1 MNMPEA
7 TPPDGPPRLVVA
19 EEAWEDVR
27 PTAAI
32 LRVALTADRFFSD
45 RAVLEK
51 AEELR
56 RLVAALNARGIP
68 AEAVSLEGA
77 TLDVSSGLFTRS
89 SSVTYRVRILVKDV
103 ERVVDV
109 IDAVAE
115 SKRATLTGV
124 EWDYRS
130 ASRAPSPMLG
140 ECAARALA
148 KARALAAALSVE
160 VVRIRTVREEELSD
174 HGPVS
179 SRLPYGGP
187 QPGALRSRSSVAS
200 ELGGLELAPTKKI
213 GVRVHLECDLA
224 EGPNRA
230 AEAPGA

>member
-1 MNMPEA
+1 MPPEP
-7 TPPDGPPRLVVA
+7 TSPDGPPRLVVA

-56 RLVAALNARGIP
+56 RLVTSLSARGVP
-68 AEAVSLEGA
+68 ADAVSLEGA
-77 TLDVSSGLFTRS
+77 TLDVASGLFTRS

-103 ERVVDV
+103 ERVADV
-109 IDAVAE
+109 IDAIAE
-115 SKRATLTGV
+115 SKRATLSGV
-124 EWDYRS
+124 EWEYRS

-148 KARALAAALSVE
+148 KAHALAAALSVK
-160 VVRIRTVREEELSD
+160 VVRIRSVREEELSD
-174 HGPVS
+174 RGPVAS
-179 SRLPYGGP
+179 HLPYGGP
-187 QPGALRSRSSVAS
+187 QSALLKSRSSVAS
-200 ELGGLELAPTKKI
+200 ELGGLELAPTKKV
-213 GVRVHLECDLA
+213 GLRVHLEC
-224 EGPNRA
+224 EV
-230 AEAPGA
+230 AEA

>member
-1 MNMPEA
+1 MSMPHEA
-7 TPPDGPPRLVVA
+7 APDGPPRLVVA

-56 RLVAALNARGIP
+56 RLVANLGARGIP

-77 TLDVSSGLFTRS
+77 TLDVSSGLFARS

-103 ERVVDV
+103 ERVADV
-109 IDAVAE
+109 IDAIAE
-115 SKRATLTGV
+115 SKRATLSGV

-148 KARALAAALSVE
+148 KAQALAAALSVR
-160 VVRIRTVREEELSD
+160 VVRVRTVREEELSD
-174 HGPVS
+174 RGPVAAH
-179 SRLPYGGP
+179 LPYGAP
-187 QPGALRSRSSVAS
+187 QSMVPRSRGSVAS
-200 ELGGLELAPTKKI
+200 ELGGLELAPTKKM
-213 GVRVHLECDLA
+213 GVRVHLEC
-224 EGPNRA
+224 EI
-230 AEAPGA
+230 AEAPAA

>member
-1 MNMPEA
+1 MSKPSET

-32 LRVALTADRFFSD
+32 LRVALTADCFFSD

-103 ERVVDV
+103 GRPDYSWAGRRMARGAGKPGARRIADPRRTVVPPQRSRT
-109 IDAVAE
+109 AV
-115 SKRATLTGV
+115 RPRFP
-124 EWDYRS
+124 D
-130 ASRAPSPMLG
+130 ASRHAAPEP
-140 ECAARALA
+140 
-148 KARALAAALSVE
+148 
-160 VVRIRTVREEELSD
+160 
-174 HGPVS
+174 
-179 SRLPYGGP
+179 
-187 QPGALRSRSSVAS
+187 
-200 ELGGLELAPTKKI
+200 
-213 GVRVHLECDLA
+213 
-224 EGPNRA
+224 
-230 AEAPGA
+230 